1 TFLSAGKAVKVP
13 RAVVIVLALA
23 ALALPFVATS
33 SYLLQTLTNAWLYGM
48 LALSLTLVAGTVGQ
62 ISLGHAAL
70 LVIGAYASAL
80 LSMNLGWSPVVTIF
94 CAGLITAALGT
105 LLVYPAFRLRGHYVS
120 IATLGIGEV
129 VSLVI
134 LNWDSLTRGPLG
146 IAGIAP
152 LSVFGWTP
160 DSARAIYWFAL
171 GVLIVL
177 ALLQTRLLSSHLGR
191 TLRAIREDEV
201 AARSHGI
208 RPNRYKAIAFAF
220 GGLAAGISG
229 GIAAHLYS
237 YINNQTFDS
246 QVSILALTMVIL
258 GGLGNV
264 LGGIVGAVA
273 LIGLPEIFRWA
284 ADYRMLIYGLT
295 LLDVRGVTRRFG
307 GLTAVNGVDLSIS
320 EGELISVIGPNGA
333 GKSTL
338 FNLITG
344 LDTPDA
350 GSVRFDGR
358 DITGMR
364 PEKLAA
370 LGLARTF
377 QHGRVFGNL
386 SVLDNVLIGAHARLR
401 VTRTGWPIVGAIAE
415 VARALFGPAAVRRE
429 DAALRDEVR
438 EIIAGFGERLTPRID
453 HPAHSLSYA
462 NRRRVEIARAL
473 ALHPRILLLD
483 EPTAGMNESET
494 AEMLVLIQQLKARGL
509 TILLIEHK
517 LDMVMRL
524 SDRVIVLDN
533 GGKIAEGLPRE
544 VRNDPRVIEAYLGHR
559 NVGGAATVRVA
570 A

>member
-1 TFLSAGKAVKVP
+1 MT
-13 RAVVIVLALA
+13 
-23 ALALPFVATS
+23 
-33 SYLLQTLTNAWLYGM
+33 Q
-48 LALSLTLVAGTVGQ
+48 
-62 ISLGHAAL
+62 
-70 LVIGAYASAL
+70 
-80 LSMNLGWSPVVTIF
+80 
-94 CAGLITAALGT
+94 
-105 LLVYPAFRLRGHYVS
+105 
-120 IATLGIGEV
+120 
-129 VSLVI
+129 
-134 LNWDSLTRGPLG
+134 
-146 IAGIAP
+146 
-152 LSVFGWTP
+152 
-160 DSARAIYWFAL
+160 
-171 GVLIVL
+171 
-177 ALLQTRLLSSHLGR
+177 
-191 TLRAIREDEV
+191 
-201 AARSHGI
+201 
-208 RPNRYKAIAFAF
+208 
-220 GGLAAGISG
+220 
-229 GIAAHLYS
+229 
-237 YINNQTFDS
+237 
-246 QVSILALTMVIL
+246 
-258 GGLGNV
+258 
-264 LGGIVGAVA
+264 
-273 LIGLPEIFRWA
+273 
-284 ADYRMLIYGLT
+284 T

-358 DITGMR
+358 DITGVR

-401 VTRTGWPIVGAIAE
+401 VARTGWPIVGAIAE
-415 VARALFGPAAVRRE
+415 VARALVGPAAVRRE